1 LKIFKYLSLL
11 LLSLTLTVLSETN
24 IRSQTAQSCANGP
37 TSRLSF
43 TVIDQKG
50 EFPTGV
56 TKEDVTLK
64 VDGNITPVLGVERQ
78 TELPLDLAILIDVS
92 VSQDRAIAVTKP
104 VAKAMLQEILRSSN
118 NRVALISFSNTIE
131 VEKDLTSNA
140 SLLVSTLEAIR
151 ISYPPGYIGGGV
163 VVTSGPPTGPRSNV
177 PGSTSLWDTATKAVE
192 QIFPGRELRTRAV
205 LLLTDGDDTASHGK
219 LNTLI
224 KTALDRDIVVYS
236 LGVEGFVTL
245 KRDSLKKLSEETGG
259 IAAFPKNRN
268 DLVSAGREIVGRL
281 TSQYVVSFCSA
292 AQKTGPSKYRLELN
306 NQRFPKARVAYV
318 SERK

>member
-1 LKIFKYLSLL
+1 MKIHKSLSFW
-11 LLSLTLTVLSETN
+11 LLSLTLTVLCDTN
-24 IRSQTAQSCANGP
+24 VRSQTAQTCPNGL

-56 TKEDVTLK
+56 TKEDLTLK
-64 VDGNITPVLGVERQ
+64 VDGSLTPVFSLDRQ
-78 TELPLDLAILIDVS
+78 IDVPLDLAILIDTS
-92 VSQDRAIAVTKP
+92 LSQDRAIAVTKP

-118 NRVALISFSNTIE
+118 NRVALISFSNSIE
-131 VEKDLTSNA
+131 VEKDLTSDV
-140 SLLVSTLEAIR
+140 SRLVSTLEAIR

-163 VVTSGPPTGPRSNV
+163 VITTGPPTGPASNV

-192 QIFPGRELRTRAV
+192 QIFPGRESRTRAV

-245 KRDSLKKLSEETGG
+245 KRDSLKKLSDETGG

-268 DLVSAGREIVGRL
+268 DLVSAGREIVERL
-281 TSQYVVSFCSA
+281 TSRYVVSFCSA
-292 AQKTGPSKYRLELN
+292 SQKTDLKIRLELN
-306 NQRFPKARVAYV
+306 NQKFPKAQIAYV
-318 SERK
+318 RERK

>member
-1 LKIFKYLSLL
+1 MRKPLSLI
-11 LLSLTLTVLSETN
+11 LLSLALGVWSQESV
-24 IRSQTAQSCANGP
+24 RSQVAQPCATHP
-37 TSRLSF
+37 PSRLSF
-43 TVIDQKG
+43 TVVDEKG

-56 TKEDVTLK
+56 TREDLTLN
-64 VDGNITPVLGVERQ
+64 VDGNLTPVFSLDRQ
-78 TELPLDLAILIDVS
+78 IDVPLDLAILIDVS

-131 VEKDLTSNA
+131 VEKDLTSDV
-140 SLLVSTLEAIR
+140 SRLVSTLDAIR
-151 ISYPPGYIGGGV
+151 ISYPPGYVGGGV
-163 VVTSGPPTGPRSNV
+163 VISGGPPTGPRSNV

-192 QIFPGRELRTRAV
+192 QIFSGRESRTRAV

-236 LGVEGFVTL
+236 LGVEGFTL
-245 KRDSLKKLSEETGG
+245 KRDSLKKLSDETGG

-268 DLVSAGREIVGRL
+268 DLTSAGREIVERL

-292 AQKTGPSKYRLELN
+292 AQKTGPSKFRLELN

-318 SERK
+318 RERKL